1 MSDPRI
7 YGFPPVQFQ
16 DLSGS
21 GRSAKANEEQGKSFV
36 DSLVDGI
43 NKVEKTQQDADQAV
57 TDLATGRRKT
67 LHETM
72 IAMEKADISFRM
84 LMAVRNKLLAA
95 YQEIARMSF

>member
-7 YGFPPVQFQ
+7 YGFPPVHLQ
-16 DLSGS
+16 DLSPQRGK
-21 GRSAKANEEQGKSFV
+21 SAREQGKSFV
-36 DSLVDGI
+36 DSLVNGI
-43 NKVEKTQQDADQAV
+43 NQVEKQEEKADQAV
-57 TDLATGRRKT
+57 ADLATGRRKT

-95 YQEIARMSF
+95 YQEISRMNF